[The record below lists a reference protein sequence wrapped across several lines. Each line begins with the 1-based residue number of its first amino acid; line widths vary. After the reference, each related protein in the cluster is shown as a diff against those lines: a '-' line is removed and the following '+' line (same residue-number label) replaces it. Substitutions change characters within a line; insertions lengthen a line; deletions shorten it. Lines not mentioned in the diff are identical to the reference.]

1 MTHLTADEL
10 VDIAEG
16 TRPESAASHLAACA
30 ACRAVLAE
38 LRATMSAI
46 TDADVPEPS
55 PLFWDH
61 LSRRVH
67 EAIEADGQLHVA
79 PAPHAELGGRLAAL
93 VGARAFQAALVACAS
108 LAIVVLVTSQMHAP
122 SPAPGVETA
131 IALPAPGVDL
141 FSDSPIENDTPL
153 ALVATLASNLDV
165 DASGAVPDAGLSH
178 IGSADHAVAHM
189 NGVELREL
197 HRLLQQEMTP

>member
-153 ALVATLASNLDV
+153 ALVATLA
-165 DASGAVPDAGLSH
+165 
-178 IGSADHAVAHM
+178 
-189 NGVELREL
+189 
-197 HRLLQQEMTP
+197 